1 MNQPKLLIE
10 MEFYMNFKY
19 TAIALTLMGTLTA
32 CGGSGSD
39 DSSTPD
45 PVVPETGF
53 SFAAT
58 EMVTNLTNDVIVAG
72 YADLAAQGDALLLAT
87 QALVNSTS
95 QADLTAAQEAWKA
108 ARKPWEQGESHIF
121 GPVDSLSIDPHLDSW
136 PLNTTD
142 LQTQLDNNTGFD
154 AETIKSWN
162 DDVQGFHTM
171 EYLLFGDGVADNNKS
186 ISDLTT
192 TEREYVIALAE
203 VFRDYA
209 KQLDDAWQI
218 SHNPQDA
225 NALPYADLL
234 TSPGS
239 DNNTVYSSELAVIEE
254 LINGMIGIVDEV
266 GNGKIAD
273 PFGDSLANAD
283 TSKVESQYS
292 WNSLTDFADNIQGVR
307 NVYHGEFIGS
317 ADKQGI
323 IDFVA
328 AADSALSVRISS
340 EIDDAI
346 LKIQAIAG
354 NDDMPFRQAILDE
367 AGRTRVETAVTAL
380 TTLQTSLESDVIPL
394 LSEWNPQ

>member
-1 MNQPKLLIE
+1 
-10 MEFYMNFKY
+10 MNFKY
-19 TAIALTLMGTLTA
+19 TAIALTLMGTLAA

-39 DSSTPD
+39 SSDTGTTD

-53 SFAAT
+53 TFAAT
-58 EMVTNLTNDVIVAG
+58 EMVTNLTDDVIVAG

-87 QALVNSTS
+87 QKLLNSTS
-95 QADLTAAQEAWKA
+95 QADLVAAQDAWKA

-142 LQTQLDNNTGFD
+142 LQTQLDNSNGFD

-162 DDVQGFHTM
+162 DDVQGFHTI
-171 EYLLFGDGVADNNKS
+171 EFLLFGDGVNDNTKL
-186 ISDLTT
+186 ISELTT
-192 TEREYVIALAE
+192 AEREYVIALSE

-209 KQLDDAWQI
+209 VQLDDAWQV
-218 SHNPQDA
+218 SHNPQDT

-234 TSPGS
+234 KSPGS
-239 DNNTVYSSELAVIEE
+239 DSNTIYSSELAVIEE

-307 NVYHGEFIGS
+307 NVYQGEFIGG

-328 AADSALSVRISS
+328 AADSDLSVRIAS
-340 EIDDAI
+340 EIDDSI
-346 LKIQAIAG
+346 LKIQAISG
-354 NDDMPFRQAILDE
+354 SNNMPFRQAILDE
-367 AGRTRVETAVTAL
+367 DGRARIETAVTAL
-380 TTLQTSLESDVIPL
+380 TTLQASLESDVIPL
-394 LSEWNPQ
+394 LSEWNAQ

>member
-1 MNQPKLLIE
+1 
-10 MEFYMNFKY
+10 MNFKY
-19 TAIALTLMGTLTA
+19 KAIALTLMGTLAA

-39 DSSTPD
+39 EPGIID
-45 PVVPETGF
+45 PIEPVTGF
-53 SFAAT
+53 TFAAT
-58 EMVTNLTNDVIVAG
+58 EMITNLTDDVIVAG

-87 QALVNSTS
+87 QKLLNSTS
-95 QADLTAAQEAWKA
+95 QADLVAAQEAWKA

-142 LQTQLDNNTGFD
+142 LQTQLDNSNGFD

-162 DDVQGFHTM
+162 DDVQGFHTI
-171 EYLLFGDGVADNNKS
+171 EFLLFGDGVNDNTKL
-186 ISDLTT
+186 ISELTT
-192 TEREYVIALAE
+192 AEREYVIALSE

-209 KQLDDAWQI
+209 VQLDDAWQV
-218 SHNPQDA
+218 SHNPQDT

-234 TSPGS
+234 KTPGS
-239 DNNTVYSSELAVIEE
+239 DSNTIYSSELAVIEE

-307 NVYHGEFIGS
+307 NVYQGEFIGG

-328 AADSALSVRISS
+328 AADSDLSVRIAS
-340 EIDDAI
+340 EIDDSI
-346 LKIQAIAG
+346 LKIQAISG
-354 NDDMPFRQAILDE
+354 SNNMPFRQAILDE
-367 AGRTRVETAVTAL
+367 DGRARIETAVTAL
-380 TTLQTSLESDVIPL
+380 TTLQASLESDVIPL
-394 LSEWNPQ
+394 LSEWNAQ

>member
-1 MNQPKLLIE
+1 
-10 MEFYMNFKY
+10 MNFKY
-19 TAIALTLMGTLTA
+19 TAIALTLVGTLAA

-39 DSSTPD
+39 SDDSNTVD

-53 SFAAT
+53 TFAAT
-58 EMVTNLTNDVIVAG
+58 EMITNLTDDVIVAG

-87 QALVNSTS
+87 QKLLNSTS
-95 QADLTAAQEAWKA
+95 QADLVAAQEAWKD

-142 LQTQLDNNTGFD
+142 LQTQLDSNTGFD

-162 DDVQGFHTM
+162 DDVQGFHTI
-171 EYLLFGDGVADNNKS
+171 EYLLFGDGVADNTKL
-186 ISDLTT
+186 ITELTT
-192 TEREYVIALAE
+192 AEREYVIALAE

-209 KQLDDAWQI
+209 VQLDDAWQV
-218 SHNPQDA
+218 SHNPQDT

-234 TSPGS
+234 KTPGS
-239 DNNTVYSSELAVIEE
+239 DNNTIYSSELAVIEE

-307 NVYHGEFIGS
+307 NVYHGEFTGS

-328 AADSALSVRISS
+328 AADSTLSVRISS

-354 NDDMPFRQAILDE
+354 SDDMPFRQAILDE

-394 LSEWNPQ
+394 LSEWNAQ

>member
-1 MNQPKLLIE
+1 
-10 MEFYMNFKY
+10 MNFKY
-19 TAIALTLMGTLTA
+19 TAIALTLMGTLAA

-39 DSSTPD
+39 SSDTGTTD

-53 SFAAT
+53 TFAAT
-58 EMVTNLTNDVIVAG
+58 EMVTNLTDDVIVAG

-87 QALVNSTS
+87 QKLLNSTS
-95 QADLTAAQEAWKA
+95 QVDLVAAQDAWKA

-142 LQTQLDNNTGFD
+142 LQTQLDNSNGFD

-162 DDVQGFHTM
+162 DDVQGFHTI
-171 EYLLFGDGVADNNKS
+171 EFLLFGDGVNDNTKL
-186 ISDLTT
+186 ISELTT
-192 TEREYVIALAE
+192 AEREYVIALSE

-209 KQLDDAWQI
+209 VQLDDAWQV
-218 SHNPQDA
+218 SHNPQDT

-234 TSPGS
+234 KTPGS
-239 DNNTVYSSELAVIEE
+239 DSNTIYSSELAVIEE

-307 NVYHGEFIGS
+307 NVYQGEFIGG

-328 AADSALSVRISS
+328 AADSDLSVRIAS
-340 EIDDAI
+340 EIDDSI
-346 LKIQAIAG
+346 LKIQAISG
-354 NDDMPFRQAILDE
+354 SNNMPFRQAILDE
-367 AGRTRVETAVTAL
+367 DGRARIETAVTAL
-380 TTLQTSLESDVIPL
+380 TTLQASLESDVIPL
-394 LSEWNPQ
+394 LSEWNAQ

>member
-1 MNQPKLLIE
+1 
-10 MEFYMNFKY
+10 MNFKY
-19 TAIALTLMGTLTA
+19 TAISFALVGTLSA

-39 DSSTPD
+39 AEVVT

-53 SFAAT
+53 TFVAT
-58 EMVTNLTNDVIVAG
+58 DLITNLTDDVIVAG
-72 YADLAAQGDALLLAT
+72 YSALAAEGDALLLAT
-87 QALVNSTS
+87 QALLNSTS

-121 GPVDSLSIDPHLDSW
+121 GPVDSMSIDPHLDSW

-142 LQTQLDNNTGFD
+142 LQTQLAIGSGFD
-154 AETIKSWN
+154 AETIKGWN

-171 EYLLFGDGVADNNKS
+171 EYLLFGDGVNDNTKL
-186 ISDLTT
+186 IAELTVA
-192 TEREYVIALAE
+192 EREYVIALAE
-203 VFRDYA
+203 VFRDYTA
-209 KQLDDAWQI
+209 QLDDAWQV

-234 TSPGS
+234 KAPGS
-239 DNNTVYSSELAVIEE
+239 DNNAIYSSELAVIEE
-254 LINGMIGIVDEV
+254 LVNGMIGIVDEV

-273 PFGDSLANAD
+273 PFGDSLTTAD

-307 NVYHGEFIGS
+307 NVYHGEFTGS

-328 AADSALSVRISS
+328 AADSALSIRIAS

-354 NDDMPFRQAILDE
+354 ADDMPFRQAILDE
-367 AGRTRVETAVTAL
+367 TGRERVATAVTAL
-380 TTLQTSLESDVIPL
+380 GKLQTSLESDVIPL
-394 LSEWNPQ
+394 LSDWNAQ

>member
-1 MNQPKLLIE
+1 
-10 MEFYMNFKY
+10 MNFKY
-19 TAIALTLMGTLTA
+19 TAIALTLVGTLAA

-39 DSSTPD
+39 SDDSNTVD

-53 SFAAT
+53 TFAAT
-58 EMVTNLTNDVIVAG
+58 EMITNLTDDVIVAG

-87 QALVNSTS
+87 QKLLNSTS
-95 QADLTAAQEAWKA
+95 QADLVAAQEAWKD

-142 LQTQLDNNTGFD
+142 LQTQLDSNTGFD

-162 DDVQGFHTM
+162 DDVQGFHTI
-171 EYLLFGDGVADNNKS
+171 EYLLFGDGVADNTKL
-186 ISDLTT
+186 ITELTT
-192 TEREYVIALAE
+192 AEREYVIALAE

-209 KQLDDAWQI
+209 VQLDDAWQV
-218 SHNPQDA
+218 SHNPQDT

-234 TSPGS
+234 KTPGS
-239 DNNTVYSSELAVIEE
+239 DNNTIYSSELAVIEE

-273 PFGDSLANAD
+273 PFGNSLANAD

-307 NVYHGEFIGS
+307 NVYHGEFTGS

-328 AADSALSVRISS
+328 AADSTLSIRISS

-354 NDDMPFRQAILDE
+354 SDDMPFRQAILDE
-367 AGRTRVETAVTAL
+367 TGRTRVETAVTAL

-394 LSEWNPQ
+394 LSEWNAQ

>member
-1 MNQPKLLIE
+1 
-10 MEFYMNFKY
+10 MNFKY
-19 TAIALTLMGTLTA
+19 TAIALTLMGTLAA

-39 DSSTPD
+39 SSDTGTTD

-53 SFAAT
+53 TFAAT
-58 EMVTNLTNDVIVAG
+58 EMVTNLTDDVIVAG

-87 QALVNSTS
+87 QKLLNSTS
-95 QADLTAAQEAWKA
+95 QADLVAAQDAWKA

-142 LQTQLDNNTGFD
+142 LQTQLDNSNGFD

-162 DDVQGFHTM
+162 DDVQGFHTI
-171 EYLLFGDGVADNNKS
+171 EFLLFGDGVNDNTKL
-186 ISDLTT
+186 ISELTT
-192 TEREYVIALAE
+192 AEREYVIALSE

-209 KQLDDAWQI
+209 VQLDDAWQV
-218 SHNPQDA
+218 SHNPQDT

-234 TSPGS
+234 KTPGS
-239 DNNTVYSSELAVIEE
+239 DSNTIYSSELAVIEE

-307 NVYHGEFIGS
+307 NVYQGEFIGD

-328 AADSALSVRISS
+328 AADSDLSVRIAS
-340 EIDDAI
+340 EIDDSI
-346 LKIQAIAG
+346 LKIQAISG
-354 NDDMPFRQAILDE
+354 SNNMPFRQAILDE
-367 AGRTRVETAVTAL
+367 DGRARIETAVTAL
-380 TTLQTSLESDVIPL
+380 TTLQASLESDVIPL
-394 LSEWNPQ
+394 LSEWNAQ